1 MSRLLDGERVTY
13 YIGFDPTADSLHVG
27 NLLQLFS
34 MSHLQRAGH
43 RPIAL
48 IGAGTC
54 RIGDPSG
61 KTEARPIMPVQTIN
75 ANAERFRAQIG
86 RFLDFGEGRGLME
99 NNAEWLAGLNY
110 IDFLRDIGRHFSVN
124 RMLSFE
130 TYKMRLESG
139 LSFIEF
145 NYQIL
150 QSYDYLVLYRK
161 HGCRLQ
167 MGGDDQWGNIVA
179 GMDLIRRVEGGE
191 AFALTSPL
199 VTRSDGQKMG
209 KSVGG
214 AIWLDPAKTSPYE
227 FYQYWLNIPDADT
240 GKFLRLFTY
249 LDLSEIAELEK
260 LKDQE
265 ANRAKQRLALELTTI
280 VHGGEEATKA
290 RDASRAVFEGQGSAL
305 EAMPTFRITPGQLQI
320 GIPSATLWVMSGL
333 VSTTS
338 EARRL
343 FSQGGAWLNDSKMV
357 DPDFLVTA
365 DNLRLGADGRQELM
379 LKAGKKRFCQ
389 GSSNR
394 RPSHGL
400 VVPDRRGGGGRPGP
414 VGPVG
419 PALAAPG
426 GRRLVV
432 PGPAGAARRRRHPVP
447 GGAARPPGAFPA
459 PGPQRAAFPASA
471 WCSSCSPGS
480 SP

>member
-1 MSRLLDGERVTY
+1 MIRKGALELLKARGFVSQCSDEAGLARLLDSERVTF

-61 KTEARPIMPVQTIN
+61 KTEARPIMPVETIN
-75 ANAERFRAQIG
+75 ANGQRFRAQIG
-86 RFLDFGEGRGLME
+86 RFLDFGQGRGLME
-99 NNAEWLAGLNY
+99 NNADWLAGLNY

-130 TYKMRLESG
+130 TYKMRLETG

-179 GMDLIRRVEGGE
+179 GMDLIRRVEAGE

-199 VTRSDGQKMG
+199 VTRSDGAKMG
-209 KSVGG
+209 KSEQG
-214 AIWLDPAKTSPYE
+214 ALWLDPAKTSPYE

-249 LDLSEIAELEK
+249 LELGEIADLEK
-260 LKDQE
+260 LKDKE
-265 ANRAKQRLALELTTI
+265 ANQAKQRLALELTTI
-280 VHGGEEATKA
+280 VHGAEEAGKA
-290 RDASRAVFEGQGSAL
+290 RDASRAVFQGQGAAL
-305 EAMPTFRITPGQLQI
+305 EGM
-320 GIPSATLWVMSGL
+320 PSATWAMSALAAGKPVTAVFVDSGL
-333 VSTTS
+333 VSSTS

-343 FSQGGAWLNDSKMV
+343 ITQGGALLNDRKIDSV
-357 DPDFLVTA
+357 EYRVTPQ
-365 DNLRLGADGRQELM
+365 DLREGADGSRELM
-379 LKAGKKRFCQ
+379 LRAGKKRFF
-389 GSSNR
+389 R
-394 RPSHGL
+394 II
-400 VVPDRRGGGGRPGP
+400 VE
-414 VGPVG
+414 
-419 PALAAPG
+419 
-426 GRRLVV
+426 
-432 PGPAGAARRRRHPVP
+432 
-447 GGAARPPGAFPA
+447 
-459 PGPQRAAFPASA
+459 
-471 WCSSCSPGS
+471 
-480 SP
+480 